1 MISVETLQSAIS
13 NVSVWRQGDVCA
25 PHKPLLLLYVLSQY
39 KAGHPR
45 LFNYGLEIHEPLTRL
60 LKEFGPKRRTDYP
73 NMPFWRLRT
82 DGFWE
87 ITNAEGCKPRKGNTQ
102 PTKKELIDNQVAG
115 GFDEAAYQQLLAH
128 PEMIDQLAQ
137 QILIDRFPESIQR
150 ILANQLGLD
159 FIDRSK
165 NRDPRFRD
173 IVLRAYHSRYAFCG
187 YDLRLDGA
195 LVGIEAAHIHW
206 KTYGGPCVVNNGLAL
221 CSLHHDAFD
230 MGAFG
235 LDKNLTIRISGGVT
249 RSPVVDNLF
258 WQRNGQPLHLP
269 HDKSLCLPNNTSAGI
284 VSRSSKPET
293 VSFTGIID
301 CPICSIPSRG

>member
-1 MISVETLQSAIS
+1 MISLEALQSAIS

-39 KAGHPR
+39 KAAHPR
-45 LFNYGLEIHEPLTRL
+45 LFNYGLEIHEPLTHL
-60 LKEFGPKRRTDYP
+60 MKEFGPKRRTDYP

-128 PEMIDQLAQ
+128 PKMIDQLAQ

-159 FIDRSK
+159 LSTVQRTAIRTSETSFS
-165 NRDPRFRD
+165 
-173 IVLRAYHSRYAFCG
+173 G
-187 YDLRLDGA
+187 
-195 LVGIEAAHIHW
+195 
-206 KTYGGPCVVNNGLAL
+206 
-221 CSLHHDAFD
+221 
-230 MGAFG
+230 
-235 LDKNLTIRISGGVT
+235 LTIRDVLSAVTTYDWMVRWLVLKQPISTGK
-249 RSPVVDNLF
+249 PM
-258 WQRNGQPLHLP
+258 
-269 HDKSLCLPNNTSAGI
+269 AGR
-284 VSRSSKPET
+284 VW
-293 VSFTGIID
+293 
-301 CPICSIPSRG
+301 

>member
-1 MISVETLQSAIS
+1 MISPETLQSAIS

-39 KAGHPR
+39 KAGHSR

-87 ITNAEGCKPRKGNTQ
+87 IAHAEGCKPRKGNTQ

-137 QILIDRFPESIQR
+137 KILTDRFPESIQR
-150 ILANQLGLD
+150 IPPTNWDSILSIAPEP
-159 FIDRSK
+159 RS
-165 NRDPRFRD
+165 
-173 IVLRAYHSRYAFCG
+173 AFQG
-187 YDLRLDGA
+187 Y
-195 LVGIEAAHIHW
+195 
-206 KTYGGPCVVNNGLAL
+206 
-221 CSLHHDAFD
+221 
-230 MGAFG
+230 
-235 LDKNLTIRISGGVT
+235 
-249 RSPVVDNLF
+249 
-258 WQRNGQPLHLP
+258 
-269 HDKSLCLPNNTSAGI
+269 
-284 VSRSSKPET
+284 RSSRLPLT
-293 VSFTGIID
+293 V
-301 CPICSIPSRG
+301 RVLWL

>member
-1 MISVETLQSAIS
+1 M
-13 NVSVWRQGDVCA
+13 
-25 PHKPLLLLYVLSQY
+25 
-39 KAGHPR
+39 
-45 LFNYGLEIHEPLTRL
+45 FNYGLEIHEPLTRL

-87 ITNAEGCKPRKGNTQ
+87 IANVEGCKPRKGNTQ

-128 PEMIDQLAQ
+128 PEVIDQLAQ
-137 QILIDRFPESIQR
+137 QILVDRFPESIQR

-173 IVLRAYHSRYAFCG
+173 IVLRAYHSRCAFCG

-235 LDKNLTIRISGGVT
+235 LDENLTIRISGGVS

-258 WQRNGQPLHLP
+258 WQRNGQQLHLP
-269 HDKSLCLPNNTSAGI
+269 HDKSLWPTEQYVGWHRKQIFKA
-284 VSRSSKPET
+284 
-293 VSFTGIID
+293 
-301 CPICSIPSRG
+301 

>member
-1 MISVETLQSAIS
+1 MISPETLQSAIS

-39 KAGHPR
+39 KAGHSR

-87 ITNAEGCKPRKGNTQ
+87 IANAEGCKPRKGNTQ

-137 QILIDRFPESIQR
+137 KILTDRFPESIQR
-150 ILANQLGLD
+150 ILANQLGFD
-159 FIDRSK
+159 FI
-165 NRDPRFRD
+165 
-173 IVLRAYHSRYAFCG
+173 
-187 YDLRLDGA
+187 
-195 LVGIEAAHIHW
+195 
-206 KTYGGPCVVNNGLAL
+206 
-221 CSLHHDAFD
+221 
-230 MGAFG
+230 
-235 LDKNLTIRISGGVT
+235 
-249 RSPVVDNLF
+249 
-258 WQRNGQPLHLP
+258 
-269 HDKSLCLPNNTSAGI
+269 
-284 VSRSSKPET
+284 
-293 VSFTGIID
+293 
-301 CPICSIPSRG
+301 

>member
-1 MISVETLQSAIS
+1 MTSLETLQSAIS

-87 ITNAEGCKPRKGNTQ
+87 IANAEGCKPRRGNTQ

-115 GFDEAAYQQLLAH
+115 GFDETAYQQLLAH
-128 PEMIDQLAQ
+128 PEVIDQLAQ
-137 QILIDRFPESIQR
+137 QILMDRFPESIQR

-165 NRDPRFRD
+165 SRDPRFRD
-173 IVLRAYHSRYAFCG
+173 IVLRAYHSRCAFCG

-235 LDKNLTIRISGGVT
+235 LDENLTIRIPAASAVARWWITCSG
-249 RSPVVDNLF
+249 
-258 WQRNGQPLHLP
+258 NGTASSYTFLTTNRCGPL
-269 HDKSLCLPNNTSAGI
+269 NNTSAGI
-284 VSRSSKPET
+284 VNRSSKPET
-293 VSFTGIID
+293 VSFAGIID
-301 CPICSIPSRG
+301 CPNCFIPNNG

>member
-1 MISVETLQSAIS
+1 MISLEALQSAIS

-128 PEMIDQLAQ
+128 PEMIDQLVQ
-137 QILIDRFPESIQR
+137 QILMDRFPESIQR

-173 IVLRAYHSRYAFCG
+173 IVLRAYHS
-187 YDLRLDGA
+187 
-195 LVGIEAAHIHW
+195 
-206 KTYGGPCVVNNGLAL
+206 
-221 CSLHHDAFD
+221 
-230 MGAFG
+230 
-235 LDKNLTIRISGGVT
+235 
-249 RSPVVDNLF
+249 
-258 WQRNGQPLHLP
+258 
-269 HDKSLCLPNNTSAGI
+269 
-284 VSRSSKPET
+284 
-293 VSFTGIID
+293 
-301 CPICSIPSRG
+301 

>member
-1 MISVETLQSAIS
+1 MISPETLQSAIA

-87 ITNAEGCKPRKGNTQ
+87 IAHAEGCKPRKGNTQ

-128 PEMIDQLAQ
+128 P
-137 QILIDRFPESIQR
+137 
-150 ILANQLGLD
+150 
-159 FIDRSK
+159 DRSLPGK
-165 NRDPRFRD
+165 YSADPGQPTGIRFYRSLQEPRSTLQGYRSSRVPLTVR
-173 IVLRAYHSRYAFCG
+173 VLR
-187 YDLRLDGA
+187 LRSQ
-195 LVGIEAAHIHW
+195 VGW
-206 KTYGGPCVVNNGLAL
+206 
-221 CSLHHDAFD
+221 
-230 MGAFG
+230 
-235 LDKNLTIRISGGVT
+235 R
-249 RSPVVDNLF
+249 
-258 WQRNGQPLHLP
+258 
-269 HDKSLCLPNNTSAGI
+269 AGW
-284 VSRSSKPET
+284 S
-293 VSFTGIID
+293 
-301 CPICSIPSRG
+301 

>member
-1 MISVETLQSAIS
+1 MRAAQAVAAVVCVIAVQS
-13 NVSVWRQGDVCA
+13 RPPA
-25 PHKPLLLLYVLSQY
+25 PV
-39 KAGHPR
+39 
-45 LFNYGLEIHEPLTRL
+45 NYGLEIHEPLTRL

-173 IVLRAYHSRYAFCG
+173 IV
-187 YDLRLDGA
+187 
-195 LVGIEAAHIHW
+195 
-206 KTYGGPCVVNNGLAL
+206 
-221 CSLHHDAFD
+221 
-230 MGAFG
+230 
-235 LDKNLTIRISGGVT
+235 
-249 RSPVVDNLF
+249 
-258 WQRNGQPLHLP
+258 
-269 HDKSLCLPNNTSAGI
+269 
-284 VSRSSKPET
+284 
-293 VSFTGIID
+293 
-301 CPICSIPSRG
+301 

>member
-1 MISVETLQSAIS
+1 MISPEKLQSAIS

-87 ITNAEGCKPRKGNTQ
+87 IAHAEGCKPRKGNTQ

-137 QILIDRFPESIQR
+137 KILTDRFPESIQR
-150 ILANQLGLD
+150 ILANQLGFDLSIAPGTATRVSGIS
-159 FIDRSK
+159 FFALTTHGARSA
-165 NRDPRFRD
+165 
-173 IVLRAYHSRYAFCG
+173 V
-187 YDLRLDGA
+187 
-195 LVGIEAAHIHW
+195 
-206 KTYGGPCVVNNGLAL
+206 T
-221 CSLHHDAFD
+221 
-230 MGAFG
+230 
-235 LDKNLTIRISGGVT
+235 ISGWMV
-249 RSPVVDNLF
+249 RWLVLK
-258 WQRNGQPLHLP
+258 RR
-269 HDKSLCLPNNTSAGI
+269 I
-284 VSRSSKPET
+284 
-293 VSFTGIID
+293 FTGKHMVV
-301 CPICSIPSRG
+301 RAW

>member
-1 MISVETLQSAIS
+1 MTSLKTLQSAIS

-87 ITNAEGCKPRKGNTQ
+87 IANAEGCKPRKGNTQ

-115 GFDEAAYQQLLAH
+115 GFDEAAYQQLLVH

-173 IVLRAYHSRYAFCG
+173 IVLRAYHSRCAFCG

-235 LDKNLTIRISGGVT
+235 LDENLTIRISGGVS

-258 WQRNGQPLHLP
+258 WQRNGQQLHLP
-269 HDKSLCLPNNTSAGI
+269 HDKSLWPTKQYVGWHRKQIFKA
-284 VSRSSKPET
+284 
-293 VSFTGIID
+293 
-301 CPICSIPSRG
+301 

>member
-1 MISVETLQSAIS
+1 
-13 NVSVWRQGDVCA
+13 
-25 PHKPLLLLYVLSQY
+25 
-39 KAGHPR
+39 
-45 LFNYGLEIHEPLTRL
+45 
-60 LKEFGPKRRTDYP
+60 
-73 NMPFWRLRT
+73 
-82 DGFWE
+82 
-87 ITNAEGCKPRKGNTQ
+87 
-102 PTKKELIDNQVAG
+102 
-115 GFDEAAYQQLLAH
+115 
-128 PEMIDQLAQ
+128 MIDQLAQ

-173 IVLRAYHSRYAFCG
+173 IVLRAYHSRCAFCG

-235 LDKNLTIRISGGVT
+235 LDENLTIRISGGVS

-258 WQRNGQPLHLP
+258 WQRNGQQLHLP
-269 HDKSLCLPNNTSAGI
+269 HDISLWPTEQYVGWHRKQIFKA
-284 VSRSSKPET
+284 
-293 VSFTGIID
+293 
-301 CPICSIPSRG
+301 

>member
-1 MISVETLQSAIS
+1 MTSLETLQSAIS

-87 ITNAEGCKPRKGNTQ
+87 IANAEGCKPRRGNTQ

-115 GFDEAAYQQLLAH
+115 GFDETAYQQLLAH
-128 PEMIDQLAQ
+128 PEVIDQLAQ
-137 QILIDRFPESIQR
+137 QILMDRFPESIQR

-159 FIDRSK
+159 
-165 NRDPRFRD
+165 
-173 IVLRAYHSRYAFCG
+173 
-187 YDLRLDGA
+187 
-195 LVGIEAAHIHW
+195 E
-206 KTYGGPCVVNNGLAL
+206 
-221 CSLHHDAFD
+221 
-230 MGAFG
+230 
-235 LDKNLTIRISGGVT
+235 NLTIRISGGVS

-258 WQRNGQPLHLP
+258 WQRNGQQLHLP
-269 HDKSLCLPNNTSAGI
+269 HDKSLWPTEQYVGWHRKQIFKA
-284 VSRSSKPET
+284 
-293 VSFTGIID
+293 
-301 CPICSIPSRG
+301 

>member
-1 MISVETLQSAIS
+1 MF
-13 NVSVWRQGDVCA
+13 
-25 PHKPLLLLYVLSQY
+25 SQY

-45 LFNYGLEIHEPLTRL
+45 LFNYGLEIHELLTLL

-87 ITNAEGCKPRKGNTQ
+87 IANAEGCKPHKGNTQ
-102 PTKKELIDNQVAG
+102 LTNKEPIDNQVAG

-165 NRDPRFRD
+165 NCDPRFRD
-173 IVLRAYHSRYAFCG
+173 IVLRAYHSRCAFCG

-195 LVGIEAAHIHW
+195 LVGIEAAQIH
-206 KTYGGPCVVNNGLAL
+206 
-221 CSLHHDAFD
+221 
-230 MGAFG
+230 
-235 LDKNLTIRISGGVT
+235 
-249 RSPVVDNLF
+249 
-258 WQRNGQPLHLP
+258 
-269 HDKSLCLPNNTSAGI
+269 
-284 VSRSSKPET
+284 
-293 VSFTGIID
+293 
-301 CPICSIPSRG
+301 

>member
-1 MISVETLQSAIS
+1 MISLEALQSAIS

-45 LFNYGLEIHEPLTRL
+45 LFNYGQEIHEPLTRL

-87 ITNAEGCKPRKGNTQ
+87 IANAEGCKPRKGNTQ
-102 PTKKELIDNQVAG
+102 PTKKELIDNQVEG

-165 NRDPRFRD
+165 NRDPCFRD
-173 IVLRAYHSRYAFCG
+173 IVLQAYHSPCAFCG
-187 YDLRLDGA
+187 YDLLDGD
-195 LVGIEAAHIHW
+195 EAAHIHW
-206 KTYGGPCVVNNGLAL
+206 KTYGGLCVVDNGLAL
-221 CSLHHDAFD
+221 C
-230 MGAFG
+230 
-235 LDKNLTIRISGGVT
+235 
-249 RSPVVDNLF
+249 
-258 WQRNGQPLHLP
+258 
-269 HDKSLCLPNNTSAGI
+269 
-284 VSRSSKPET
+284 
-293 VSFTGIID
+293 
-301 CPICSIPSRG
+301 